1 MEQDQQNPL
10 QGQGDASP
18 LVYVRAIAGAEV
30 LEQISQSEIQAQGVE
45 IDPEDTLYAIHDE
58 HGRQVGVFSDRDAA
72 FATARQHG
80 AEPVSV
86 H

>member
-1 MEQDQQNPL
+1 MEQHQQNPL
-10 QGQGDASP
+10 EDQGRSTP
-18 LVYVRAIAGAEV
+18 LVYVRSIAGAEL
-30 LEQISQSEIQAQGVE
+30 LEQISKSEIQAQGVR

-72 FATARQHG
+72 FASARQHG